1 MRVYSCCI
9 RRSRSS
15 RIACIPRSVSLFS
28 FSRLSSDRCCCCCS
42 CCCCCARL
50 APRNHHANVVA
61 VEQNLVQL
69 GHHHTVLAVVGGGEG
84 RGGRGREG
92 VVGVSK
98 GGLRPKATRA
108 YTTHTHTLHTHT
120 HTHGGQRERESR
132 RRGRQIT
139 YYSFTSSNTMLTNS
153 SNPRSVPAISR
164 SPFIRIHKREPMHLS
179 MSSV

>member
-28 FSRLSSDRCCCCCS
+28 FSRLCSDRCCCCCCS

-84 RGGRGREG
+84 REREGGSGGREQR
-92 VVGVSK
+92 
-98 GGLRPKATRA
+98 RATPESDA
-108 YTTHTHTLHTHT
+108 CIHHTHTHYTHTHT
-120 HTHGGQRERESR
+120 HTGGRERESR